1 MTAQKKQSGVKN
13 DAAKK
18 QAVIDAALPHIA
30 FDGFTD
36 KLMDRAAKAAGASKD
51 DMLRLFPNG
60 ALSLLA
66 AASES
71 VDAEMEKRLAKLK
84 LAAMPMRKRIAT
96 AVKTRLA
103 ILKPHKEAARRAVAH
118 LTLPPN
124 VALGAKLVYRTVDA
138 MWRAAGDVSTDF
150 NFYTKRAILTGVYSA
165 TLMRWFTDDSADESA
180 TDAFLAARIEN
191 VMQFE
196 KLKARVKEQAERL
209 PSFSEV
215 LSGLTARKS

>member
-1 MTAQKKQSGVKN
+1 MTARKTKT
-13 DAAKK
+13 AKD
-18 QAVIDAALPHIA
+18 DAALKSAVIEAALAHIA

-36 KLMDRAAKAAGASKD
+36 KLMDRAAKQAGANKHD
-51 DMLRLFPNG
+51 VLRLFPNG
-60 ALSLLA
+60 ALGLLEA
-66 AASES
+66 ISES

-84 LAAMPMRKRIAT
+84 LATMPMRKRIAT
-96 AVKTRLA
+96 AVKTRLS

-118 LTLPPN
+118 LSLPPN

-150 NFYTKRAILTGVYSA
+150 NFYTKRAILAGVYSA

-180 TDAFLAARIEN
+180 TDTFLAARIEN

-196 KLKARVKEQAERL
+196 KLKARVKEQAKKL
-209 PSFSEV
+209 PSLSEV
-215 LSGLTARKS
+215 LSGLNARKS

>member
-1 MTAQKKQSGVKN
+1 MTARKTKTAKD
-13 DAAKK
+13 DAALKS
-18 QAVIDAALPHIA
+18 AVVEAALPHIA
-30 FDGFTD
+30 FDGFTA
-36 KLMDRAAKAAGASKD
+36 KLMNRAAKEAGANKQD
-51 DMLRLFPNG
+51 LLRLFPNG
-60 ALSLLA
+60 ALSLLE

-103 ILKPHKEAARRAVAH
+103 ILRPHKEAARRAVAH
-118 LTLPPN
+118 LSLPPN

-150 NFYTKRAILTGVYSA
+150 NFYTKRAILACVYSA

-196 KLKARVKEQAERL
+196 KLKARAKARLERL
-209 PSFSEV
+209 
-215 LSGLTARKS
+215 GGI

>member
-1 MTAQKKQSGVKN
+1 MTARKTKTVK
-13 DAAKK
+13 D
-18 QAVIDAALPHIA
+18 DAALKGAVIEAALAHVA

-36 KLMDRAAKAAGASKD
+36 RLMDRAGRQAGASEA

-60 ALSLLA
+60 ALGLLEA
-66 AASES
+66 TSEN
-71 VDAEMEKRLAKLK
+71 VDTEMEKRLAKLK

-118 LTLPPN
+118 LSLPPN
-124 VALGAKLVYRTVDA
+124 VALRAKLVYRTVDT

-165 TLMRWFTDDSADESA
+165 TLMRWLADDSADESA

-196 KLKARVKEQAERL
+196 KFKGRVKEQAGKL
-209 PSFSEV
+209 PSLSDI
-215 LSGLTARKS
+215 LSGLGARKS

>member
-1 MTAQKKQSGVKN
+1 MTARKTKTAKD
-13 DAAKK
+13 DAALKS
-18 QAVIDAALPHIA
+18 AVVEAALPHIA
-30 FDGFTD
+30 FDGFTA
-36 KLMDRAAKAAGASKD
+36 KLMNRAAKEAGANKQD
-51 DMLRLFPNG
+51 LLRLFPNG
-60 ALSLLA
+60 ALSLLE

-103 ILKPHKEAARRAVAH
+103 ILRPHKEAARRAVAH
-118 LTLPPN
+118 LSLPPN

-150 NFYTKRAILTGVYSA
+150 NFYTKRALLACVYSA
-165 TLMRWFTDDSADESA
+165 TLLRWLADDGADQSA

-196 KLKARVKEQAERL
+196 KLKARAKARLERL
-209 PSFSEV
+209 
-215 LSGLTARKS
+215 GGI